1 MYYHHMMILICAFF
15 PPALLSLIKVQ
26 QAGQTDSMEATPSDA
41 FLVQRAQQGDRQ
53 ALAALYD
60 SYQTRIFRYVRV
72 RIYDQQ
78 LAQDLTGEIFL
89 HMMENL
95 SKYRVMEGVPFSA
108 WLYRLAHN
116 HLINHFR
123 KDNNQV
129 HEPLALLDELAD
141 GDDNPALAVEKRQEL
156 QRVREALEQI
166 DINHREVVVLR
177 FLLGMSIAEVAAALE
192 KSVPAVKAL
201 QYRGILTLQA
211 LLK

>member
-1 MYYHHMMILICAFF
+1 
-15 PPALLSLIKVQ
+15 
-26 QAGQTDSMEATPSDA
+26 MEATISDTV
-41 FLVQRAQQGDRQ
+41 LVQRAQQGDRQ
-53 ALAALYD
+53 ALGALYD
-60 SYQTRIFRYVRV
+60 GYQLRIFRYVRV
-72 RIYDQQ
+72 RIYDQH

-95 SKYRVMEGVPFSA
+95 SKYRVMDGIPFSA

-123 KDNNQV
+123 KENSQV

-141 GDDNPALAVEKRQEL
+141 GEDSPALVAEKRLEL
-156 QRVREALEQI
+156 QRIRRALEQI
-166 DINHREVVVLR
+166 DVSQREVVVLR
-177 FLLGMSIAEVAAALE
+177 FLLGMSIAEVAVALE
-192 KSVPAVKAL
+192 KSIPAVKAL

>member
-1 MYYHHMMILICAFF
+1 
-15 PPALLSLIKVQ
+15 
-26 QAGQTDSMEATPSDA
+26 MEATTSDA

-129 HEPLALLDELAD
+129 YEPLALLDERAD
-141 GDDNPALAVEKRQEL
+141 GDDNPALAVEKRLEL

-166 DINHREVVVLR
+166 DISHREVVVLR